1 MHIFLRLPSH
11 TKESR
16 KDFMALTRLF
26 PPECF
31 ENAAAGPQ
39 LNANAANDSKLSTRR
54 FEISVLCDMWDKAL
68 NKAELA
74 IRTIDSPPFTLDHFL
89 KDAPLPDPQ
98 AMPIK
103 DAADALARHVVRIDH
118 IGINV
123 PRSLPASAWKKATG
137 ALSHHNN
144 LYEYPNGV
152 DGYDP
157 AKNLWLF
164 LVQNA
169 FGHEGAHTKFEL
181 AHDGLQ
187 DHSVVQIDIKTD
199 LSPEK
204 ARALFPTGQQLP
216 GLEDYFLSV
225 PVSTQIPGMQDV
237 RLDVRFAHEKKFP
250 NSSINKE
257 RTAWENGSFF
267 TEHAKAVMA
276 DKSARLPRFDA

>member
-1 MHIFLRLPSH
+1 
-11 TKESR
+11 
-16 KDFMALTRLF
+16 MALSRLF
-26 PPECF
+26 PTECF
-31 ENAAAGPQ
+31 ENAASGPQ

-68 NKAELA
+68 NKAEVA
-74 IRTIDSPPFTLDHFL
+74 VRRMDTPPFALDHFL
-89 KDAPLPDPQ
+89 KDAPLPDPN
-98 AMPIK
+98 AIAIK
-103 DAADALARHVVRIDH
+103 DAANALARHVVRIDH
-118 IGINV
+118 IGVNV
-123 PRSLPASAWKKATG
+123 PHSLPASAWKKATR

-157 AKNLWLF
+157 SKNLWLF

-169 FGHEGAHTKFEL
+169 FGHEGAQTKFKL

-199 LSPEK
+199 LTPEN
-204 ARALFPTGQQLP
+204 ARSLFPTGQQLQ

-225 PVSTQIPGMQDV
+225 PISTQIPGMQDV
-237 RLDVRFAHEKKFP
+237 RLDIRFAHEKKFP

-257 RTAWENGSFF
+257 RTAWENGNFF
-267 TEHAKAVMA
+267 TEHGKAVMA
-276 DKSARLPRFDA
+276 DKAARLPRFDA